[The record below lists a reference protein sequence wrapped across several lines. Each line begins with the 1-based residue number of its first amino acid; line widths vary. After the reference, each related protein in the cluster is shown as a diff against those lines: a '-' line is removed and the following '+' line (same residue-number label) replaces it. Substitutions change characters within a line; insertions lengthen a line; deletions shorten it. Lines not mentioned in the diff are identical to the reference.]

1 MLAVVYNY
9 FAKHYSPR
17 VEINIGIWDIL
28 LILGVSLQTTIIAF
42 VRHPRAKAFVY
53 SFPLPFTL
61 ANLALGEPVNTAH
74 VLGLANLL
82 LYINMVRWLHR
93 NARIHIVPS
102 VAGAALLYCGVAV
115 ALNPVIPSTPNAFWT
130 SFVIVMTGAVVLI
143 AVLRYRDEP
152 ESRSELPYFLKFM
165 VVAAVI
171 SVLVVLKDLLGG
183 FMSLFPMV
191 GVIAAYETRNS
202 MWTMTR
208 QAPLVVVSI
217 GCMVAA
223 MWIVQQQFGWEMVP
237 SLGIGIC
244 LWASVLVPVTLVR
257 WRRENY
263 LQGNVDRAAQ

>member
-1 MLAVVYNY
+1 M
-9 FAKHYSPR
+9 
-17 VEINIGIWDIL
+17 EITIGIWDVL
-28 LILGVSLQTTIIAF
+28 LVFGVSLQTTIIAF
-42 VRHPRAKAFVY
+42 VRHPRLKAFVY

-61 ANLALGEPVNTAH
+61 ANLALGEPVSTAH

-102 VAGAALLYCGVAV
+102 IAGAALLYCGIGV
-115 ALNPVIPSTPNAFWT
+115 ALNLVIPSTSIAFWT
-130 SFVIVMTGAVVLI
+130 SFAIVMSAAIVLMI
-143 AVLRYRDEP
+143 ALPYRDEP
-152 ESRSELPYFLKFM
+152 KHRSELPYLFKFM
-165 VVAAVI
+165 VVFAVI

-183 FMSLFPMV
+183 FMTLFPMV

-223 MWIVQQQFGWEMVP
+223 MWIVQQQFGWKMGP

-244 LWASVLVPVTLVR
+244 LWASVLIPVTITR
-257 WRRENY
+257 WRREDHLKVNK
-263 LQGNVDRAAQ
+263 GAAQ